1 VTRSRAAGAALC
13 LLALVAPF
21 GPALAEIPK
30 LGFVPPAPGSYR
42 LEHIMRAPDGEV
54 LDSDGSAHRFAEFS
68 TGKVTVFSFIY
79 TYCTDPKGCPLAYE
93 TLHELKKTI
102 EREPRLRDQV
112 RFVSMSFDPRYDT
125 PQAMRSYGGTDARD
139 QRGVRWYFLTTRG
152 GKQLAALLDGFG
164 QDVTVADLAPNQRVP
179 VLGHL
184 LKVYLIDAG
193 GSVRE
198 IYTTSFLH
206 PAVLL
211 NDIKTLL
218 AAPRPTIQK
227 RR

>member
-1 VTRSRAAGAALC
+1 VTVCKRAGAAVF
-13 LLALVAPF
+13 LLALAAQSGSAF
-21 GPALAEIPK
+21 AEIAR

-79 TYCTDPKGCPLAYE
+79 TYCTDAKGCPLAYE
-93 TLHELKKTI
+93 TLHELKQTLGRDPALR
-102 EREPRLRDQV
+102 ERVRL
-112 RFVSMSFDPRYDT
+112 VSMSFDPRYDT
-125 PQAMRSYGGTDARD
+125 PQAMRSYGGADARD
-139 QRGVRWYFLTTRG
+139 RHGVRWHFLTTSS
-152 GKQLAALLDGFG
+152 GKQLAPLLDGFG
-164 QDVTVADLAPNQRVP
+164 QDVTVAAERPANQRVP

-218 AAPRPTIQK
+218 AEPPTRGK
-227 RR
+227 